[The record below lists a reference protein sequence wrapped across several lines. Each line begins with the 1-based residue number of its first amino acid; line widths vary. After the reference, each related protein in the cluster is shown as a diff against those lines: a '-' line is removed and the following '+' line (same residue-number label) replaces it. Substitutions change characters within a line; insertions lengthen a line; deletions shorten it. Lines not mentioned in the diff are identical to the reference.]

1 MSVILYSKQEVYQQ
15 MADAYEELK
24 YVFVFGTDV
33 EKTDVKFYK
42 ALRQLYFCNVA
53 TYLYQYDHSGFTKPT
68 EYSFQELQGVPD
80 KSKKAYE
87 SLSSFSHAFTS
98 LTYNLIANDGSQF
111 TVLEAIDTI
120 QQLLIVFTMEVCD
133 RLKQK

>member
-1 MSVILYSKQEVYQQ
+1 MSVILYSKKEVYQQ

-33 EKTDVKFYK
+33 EKNDLKFYK

-53 TYLYQYDHSGFTKPT
+53 TYLYQYDNT
-68 EYSFQELQGVPD
+68 EPASYSFNELQGIPD

-87 SLSSFSHAFTS
+87 SLSSFVHAFTS

-111 TVLEAIDTI
+111 TVLEAIDII
-120 QQLLIVFTMEVCD
+120 QQFIIVFTMEVCD